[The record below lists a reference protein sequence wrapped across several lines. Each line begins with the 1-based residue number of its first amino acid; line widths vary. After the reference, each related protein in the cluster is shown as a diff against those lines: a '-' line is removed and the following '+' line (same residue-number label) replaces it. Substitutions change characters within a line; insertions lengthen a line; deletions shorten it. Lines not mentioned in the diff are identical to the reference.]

1 MEPFWAL
8 PALGQRAE
16 ACDRMNAPTANVTR
30 PCFALKQSLQRVGTT
45 SSGRDKRHQ
54 TFLCLY
60 LLSRKRF
67 GESILETC
75 DLTALRWTCSQCTFF
90 DRQAL
95 VKIPK
100 PKRARVFQKP
110 VAKKAV
116 KKAPKVGWTNQEP
129 QQNGGCSPC
138 LLGVCIKRS
147 TFFLK

>member
-75 DLTALRWTCSQCTFF
+75 DLTALRWTCSQCTFLTGKHWSRSLSPSVRESSKSRLPRKLSRK
-90 DRQAL
+90 RQRPDGQTKSLNKMAAAAH
-95 VKIPK
+95 VCS
-100 PKRARVFQKP
+100 
-110 VAKKAV
+110 
-116 KKAPKVGWTNQEP
+116 
-129 QQNGGCSPC
+129 GCASK
-138 LLGVCIKRS
+138 GVLFS
-147 TFFLK
+147 